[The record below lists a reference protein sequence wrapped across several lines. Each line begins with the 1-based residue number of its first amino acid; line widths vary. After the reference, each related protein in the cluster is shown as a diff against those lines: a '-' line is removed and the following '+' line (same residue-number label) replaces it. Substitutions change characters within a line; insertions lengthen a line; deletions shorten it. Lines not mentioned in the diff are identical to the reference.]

1 MLSFTIKIE
10 VYMREMWHN
19 ESVNEPGCSSQA
31 LENVSIGSIEPMKF
45 YNFSL

>member
-1 MLSFTIKIE
+1 MLSFTSTIE
-10 VYMREMWHN
+10 VCMREMWYD
-19 ESVNEPGCSSQA
+19 ESVKEPDCCSQA